1 MSEGEPDWAE
11 EKRRHNALFA
21 ELAAQP
27 VVEIDGIV
35 ARLSGGGVNEAWSEL
50 WSFNLSF
57 DAWRIRGGPLRKK
70 PLAFR
75 RMCTKEEM
83 IRLGDQFDVDTII
96 SVRARLAEKNLMGTP
111 HALLEEIVGPV
122 EDDAEMNELLAALL
136 LPVVHVDSVL
146 GTLTFDRG
154 LNRFSARLMWRGQL
168 VEFDLDATERL
179 PECIA
184 FAHTLIRD
192 QAEWHDR
199 SRSFA
204 VKELLS
210 LKNENWLDEG
220 EDELVADDFRER
232 LTLSS
237 VTLDPDGNI
246 SFWFD
251 DGDLFWGHCV
261 VVSGTLA
268 GGFESADING

>member
-1 MSEGEPDWAE
+1 MSEAELPWAD

-27 VVEIDGIV
+27 VVDIVGIV
-35 ARLSGGGVNEAWSEL
+35 ARLSGCGVNEPWSEL
-50 WSFNLSF
+50 WSFKLNF
-57 DAWRIRGGPLRKK
+57 DAWRIRGGPLRKEALEFK
-70 PLAFR
+70 
-75 RMCTKEEM
+75 RMCTEQEM
-83 IRLGDQFDVDTII
+83 IELGNQFEVDTII

-111 HALLEEIVGPV
+111 HALLEEIGEPV
-122 EDDAEMNELLAALL
+122 EDDAEMNEYLAELLR
-136 LPVVHVDSVL
+136 PVTHVDAVL

-154 LNRFSARLMWRGQL
+154 LGRFSARVMWRGQL
-168 VEFDLDATERL
+168 VDFDLAAAGHL
-179 PECIA
+179 SECIA

-199 SRSFA
+199 TRDFA
-204 VKELLS
+204 VKELRT

-220 EDELVADDFRER
+220 EDEVTADDFRKL

-237 VTLDPDGNI
+237 VSVDPEGNV

-251 DGDLFWGHCV
+251 DGDLFWGHSV
-261 VVSGTLA
+261 VVSGTFA
-268 GGFESADING
+268 HGCESAEIHG